1 MRNYGIIPKSLMQDK
16 NLSIHAK
23 AVYAYLATY
32 ADKNGK
38 CYPSYELMEY
48 ELNVAESTLR
58 KYLKELV
65 TKGHLKRDQEKRKG
79 KFAHN
84 IYVLCVDKQG

>member
-16 NLSIHAK
+16 SLSIQAK

-38 CYPSYELMEY
+38 CYPSKVRMET
-48 ELNVAESTLR
+48 ELNVAESTLQ
-58 KYLKELV
+58 KYIKELV
-65 TKGHLKRDQEKRKG
+65 AKGYLKREQEKSKG